1 MSRNEDILQAI
12 INGESLEN
20 YRPQSRNEEILKRI
34 ALGESL
40 EDIDP
45 QSRMEA
51 LLIAV
56 SEKLGSGGSGE
67 ETTDMLQQLVDA
79 KGNAKF
85 LFYYYQGDNLDFI
98 KNLDL
103 SNCTSAYSMF
113 DFNSNITRLPDLN
126 FSDLLVNTAGMLK
139 NCTNLK
145 FLPNINTSQ
154 VTNASNMFNNMTN
167 LKTTPAYDFRNNKDF
182 SSMFYGCISLEEI
195 SIQFPDNI
203 SISDYSNTYKFGYIC
218 YKNSSLTRIPE
229 SYPFSTSVTAASANQ
244 AFALC
249 TSLEELPEVKMAY
262 NSRYSG
268 GSSSTMFNGCTN
280 LKRVLFYG
288 MKYSYNFS
296 ASTRFEVEDLIR
308 IMAGCAANSK
318 GPVLTLGSTNLAKL
332 EGVYVKPA
340 EITLSNGDIINGC
353 VQCESTEEGAVTPEE
368 YMTSLGWTLA

>member
-40 EDIDP
+40 EDISP

-67 ETTDMLQQLVDA
+67 ESTDMLQQLVDS
-79 KGNAKF
+79 KGNATQ

-113 DFNSNITRLPDLN
+113 ESNSNITQLPDLN
-126 FSDLLVNTAGMLK
+126 FSDRLVNTANMLK

-145 FLPNINTSQ
+145 SLSNINTSQ
-154 VTNASNMFNNMTN
+154 VTNASYMFSNMTN
-167 LKTTPAYDFRNNKDF
+167 LKTIPAYDFRNNKNFNNMF
-182 SSMFYGCISLEEI
+182 SGCISLEEI
-195 SIQFPDNI
+195 PIQFPDNI
-203 SISDYSNTYKFGYIC
+203 STSDYSNTYSFRCIC
-218 YKNSSLTRIPE
+218 FNNSSLTRIPE
-229 SYPFSTSVTAASANQ
+229 SYPISTSLQAATAYQ
-244 AFALC
+244 AFAYC
-249 TSLEELPEVKMAY
+249 TSLEELPEVKPAS
-262 NSRYSG
+262 NSISG
-268 GSSSTMFNGCTN
+268 GNSSATMFDGCTN
-280 LKRVLFYG
+280 LKRVLFYN

-308 IMAGCAANSK
+308 IMAGCAKSYK
-318 GPVLTLGSTNLAKL
+318 SPVLTLGSTNLAKL

-340 EITLSNGDIINGC
+340 EITLSNGNIINGC